1 MIEASANRY
10 VTCAPPASHPEHRLN
25 PIALSAFMCAGG
37 ALGCSQP
44 LFVSSGTSRGKV
56 PSSSRLRI
64 FCRIGSWFI
73 LCPLLSSERA

>member
-44 LFVSSGTSRGKV
+44 LYVSSGTSRGKV

-73 LCPLLSSERA
+73 HRDA